1 MKNSDTFRENAENCL
16 ELADSAANEQAAV
29 RYRRMAQAWTALAKE
44 QDWLDGHLTQ
54 AERATQLAAGVIDEM
69 GDKNAST
76 ADVESRKRRLID
88 GPAELQD
95 PRDTVKKH

>member
-16 ELADSAANEQAAV
+16 ELADGAANEQAAV
-29 RYRRMAQAWTALAKE
+29 RYRRMAQAWTDLAKE

-54 AERATQLAAGVIDEM
+54 AERATQLAADVIDGM
-69 GDKNAST
+69 GDNTAST

-88 GPAELQD
+88 GPAEFQD
-95 PRDTVKKH
+95 TRDTIKKH